1 MRKKLWAALA
11 TAALL
16 GGLGLSTT
24 TAHAAATDVIINE
37 IESQDAASGPDWIEV
52 YNPGST
58 DADISGLIVKDDNDA
73 RNMPIPDGTIVPA
86 GGYLQLVDGTHF
98 DFGLGAADAAR
109 LVAAD
114 GTTLIDQF
122 SWTAH
127 AAQSYGRCP
136 DGQASAAFIDT
147 LTPTPDAPNSCPA
160 VTDAIVINEVE
171 SSGGVPGDW
180 VELRNLTAADV
191 DISGFQFR
199 DNDDARTAY
208 TLPAGSIVAANGYL
222 VLEEADFNFGL
233 GGNDSAR
240 LYAADCS
247 TLVDEYAW
255 PTHAT
260 TTYGRC
266 GLFDGWFTTA
276 SPTKGAAND
285 CPASPSPIV
294 INEIESNG
302 GVPGDWVELYNP
314 TISRIDISGWTFKD
328 NDDLHVYTLPAGSS
342 VESDGY
348 LVLDEAD
355 FGFGLGQNGEMVRLW
370 DAEGLL
376 VDSHTW
382 GPHAPVTLE
391 RCPNGTG
398 DFVESAVSTK
408 AAKNDCGGTEVEVPD
423 DSEDPTTTVQPWPGP
438 QEVSVVDPVDTF
450 TGDLSGLDF
459 DGPNVVYGV
468 VNGDG
473 TLFKLVP
480 NNGGWTPAPGWE
492 LGKQVNYLTDE
503 GQPDSEGV
511 TVAGNGMV
519 FVGTE
524 RNSLARTTSAMR
536 IIGVDPS
543 GEALVTF
550 GEWDLTPLLP
560 EVGANSGIE
569 AIEWIA
575 DDAVGALGIDL
586 AGYGPHYGG
595 LFMIGIEGT
604 GNLHA
609 VLLGEDGS
617 VEVLATYRSG
627 FPGVMALDYDE
638 SLRLL
643 WVVCDEVCD
652 GQVTAFFLSASV
664 LEPDT
669 LIELASYARPTG
681 MPNIANEGFAIA
693 PAESC
698 TLDGLRTVLWADDSD
713 TDGYSLRA
721 GAAAIC
727 ARQVPTPDP
736 DPEPDQGSDPAPTT
750 IEQPG
755 GQDGTADPRTDKPSR
770 LPSTGSSSQ
779 IGAMSA
785 LTLAALAGLVANRI
799 RRRA

>member
-109 LVAAD
+109 LFAAD

-160 VTDAIVINEVE
+160 VTDAIVINE
-171 SSGGVPGDW
+171 
-180 VELRNLTAADV
+180 
-191 DISGFQFR
+191 
-199 DNDDARTAY
+199 
-208 TLPAGSIVAANGYL
+208 
-222 VLEEADFNFGL
+222 
-233 GGNDSAR
+233 
-240 LYAADCS
+240 
-247 TLVDEYAW
+247 
-255 PTHAT
+255 
-260 TTYGRC
+260 
-266 GLFDGWFTTA
+266 
-276 SPTKGAAND
+276 
-285 CPASPSPIV
+285 
-294 INEIESNG
+294 IESNG

-328 NDDLHVYTLPAGSS
+328 NDGLHVYTLPAGSS

-408 AAKNDCGGTEVEVPD
+408 AAKNDCGDTEVEVPD

-575 DDAVGALGIDL
+575 DDAVGGLGIDL

-638 SLRLL
+638 NLRLL

-652 GQVTAFFLSASV
+652 GQVTAFFLSASG

-713 TDGYSLRA
+713 TDGYSLRT

-727 ARQVPTPDP
+727 ARQVPNPDP
-736 DPEPDQGSDPAPTT
+736 DPEPDQGSDPAPTKL
-750 IEQPG
+750 EQPG
-755 GQDGTADPRTDKPSR
+755 SQDGTADPRTDKPSR